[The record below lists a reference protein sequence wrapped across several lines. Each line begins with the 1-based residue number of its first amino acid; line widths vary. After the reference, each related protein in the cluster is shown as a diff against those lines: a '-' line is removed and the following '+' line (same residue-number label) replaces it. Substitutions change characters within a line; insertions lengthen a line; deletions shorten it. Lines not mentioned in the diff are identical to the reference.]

1 MPWRTWNKPSV
12 LGSKRAPQLQA
23 NSAAE
28 LSQSIWVVYRD
39 PHELQMTVTW
49 SVFLAIV
56 LVLPQMLSQ
65 GRQWPGQV
73 KESDMVATQPRA
85 NSYQ

>member
-12 LGSKRAPQLQA
+12 LGSKRAPQLHA

-56 LVLPQMLSQ
+56 LVLPSMRFCQEDTN
-65 GRQWPGQV
+65 RQV
-73 KESDMVATQPRA
+73 KPRMTIW
-85 NSYQ
+85 

>member
-1 MPWRTWNKPSV
+1 VISGRSAMPWRTWNKPSV

-39 PHELQMTVTW
+39 RHELQMTVTC

-56 LVLPQMLSQ
+56 LVLP
-65 GRQWPGQV
+65 
-73 KESDMVATQPRA
+73 
-85 NSYQ
+85 